1 MRREMGEIS
10 AKVNEAL
17 LFFIR
22 CPALLLFWTAIL
34 TNVFSGIGKI
44 IGQAEVLNFASCK
57 ILNAFFNPS
66 SLLFLHL

>member
-10 AKVNEAL
+10 AKVKEAL

-34 TNVFSGIGKI
+34 TNVFFWNR
-44 IGQAEVLNFASCK
+44 ENHR
-57 ILNAFFNPS
+57 PS
-66 SLLFLHL
+66 RGS